1 MNKKI
6 NICFVIPPSFPVPAV
21 KGGAIEGLVT
31 GLIKENRSEENLVF
45 HVITKYDEEAEA
57 YANKCNYENVK
68 FIYIHSKQ
76 LIEFI
81 SRFIFRV
88 MFHLFNVRGNKIF
101 SYYRQL
107 HRILKEKK
115 FDFVIA
121 EGGDYLEIRKCAE
134 NYGNEQMI
142 LHLHH
147 HYEPDDEIAASYGNI
162 IGVSEYVT
170 QEYMKNPLS
179 ENTKSFVLRNTI
191 NTSKFSK
198 RLSKEEIR
206 RLRQNLGFRQDD
218 FVVLYIG
225 RIIDVK
231 GVLELIES
239 ILKIEDKS
247 VKLLIIGS
255 ANFSVNT
262 YTDYEK
268 KVQEYADKNSDRIK
282 KIGYIKNDELY
293 SMMSI
298 ANIQC
303 VPSLC
308 EEAAGLVVL
317 EAMAMGLPTIV
328 TDSGG
333 MVEYVTRDTS
343 IVVQREYL
351 DLELRQAVLKL
362 KNDYELRNSM
372 KKSSLEYVKYVSE
385 KVYYNEFC
393 KIIQSLYKVM

>member
-31 GLIKENRSEENLVF
+31 GLIKENRAEENLVF

>member
-31 GLIKENRSEENLVF
+31 GLIKENRAEENLVF

-170 QEYMKNPLS
+170 LS
-179 ENTKSFVLRNTI
+179 
-191 NTSKFSK
+191 
-198 RLSKEEIR
+198 
-206 RLRQNLGFRQDD
+206 
-218 FVVLYIG
+218 
-225 RIIDVK
+225 
-231 GVLELIES
+231 LIH
-239 ILKIEDKS
+239 I
-247 VKLLIIGS
+247 
-255 ANFSVNT
+255 
-262 YTDYEK
+262 
-268 KVQEYADKNSDRIK
+268 
-282 KIGYIKNDELY
+282 
-293 SMMSI
+293 
-298 ANIQC
+298 
-303 VPSLC
+303 
-308 EEAAGLVVL
+308 
-317 EAMAMGLPTIV
+317 
-328 TDSGG
+328 
-333 MVEYVTRDTS
+333 
-343 IVVQREYL
+343 
-351 DLELRQAVLKL
+351 
-362 KNDYELRNSM
+362 
-372 KKSSLEYVKYVSE
+372 
-385 KVYYNEFC
+385 
-393 KIIQSLYKVM
+393 